1 MLRLSAIR
9 RRRPPTDTTRGTLLM
24 NSQIP
29 GPAGVATAPACIDHG
44 TLARTGMT
52 PPAPTGLAT
61 HGAGDDERLTEAL
74 RQLEVQAANFGT
86 RFIQD
91 SRVRRQYIAESR
103 RFSAELLASVRRGE
117 ISVQQAHLIAHEMRG
132 TLLEA
137 SRLKTS
143 DIGRAYAQGLK
154 AANPGLDALYAK
166 YARELYRQPFET
178 LEYAQRNDVKLKII
192 ESAGRNRPGPTRI
205 AGRLGTLG
213 RGLWV
218 LTLGIAVYNVAA
230 AEDRTEAVAH
240 EGATLGG
247 GMAGAAAAG
256 AAAGL
261 ACGPGAVV
269 CSSVLV
275 IAGGALGALGMSHVF
290 DWIWE

>member
-1 MLRLSAIR
+1 MS
-9 RRRPPTDTTRGTLLM
+9 
-24 NSQIP
+24 SQIP
-29 GPAGVATAPACIDHG
+29 GPAGVAAAPACIDPG

-52 PPAPTGLAT
+52 PQGPTGLTT
-61 HGAGDDERLTEAL
+61 HGTGDDERLAEAL
-74 RQLEVQAANFGT
+74 RQLEVLAANFGT
-86 RFIQD
+86 RFIRD
-91 SRVRRQYIAESR
+91 SKVRGHYIAESR
-103 RFSAELLASVRRGE
+103 RFSAELLAGVRRGE
-117 ISVQQAHLIAHEMRG
+117 ISVQQAHLMAHEMRG

-137 SRLKTS
+137 SRLKSS

-154 AANPGLDALYAK
+154 AGNPPLDALYAK
-166 YARELYRQPFET
+166 YARELYRQPFEA
-178 LEYAQRNDVKLKII
+178 LDDARRNAVKLKII
-192 ESAGRNRPGPTRI
+192 ESAGRNRPGPTRT

-218 LTLGIAVYNVAA
+218 LTLGIAVYNVTS
-230 AEDRTEAVAH
+230 AEDRTQAAAR

-247 GMAGAAAAG
+247 GIAGGAAAG
-256 AAAGL
+256 AATGL
-261 ACGPGAVV
+261 VCGPGAVV